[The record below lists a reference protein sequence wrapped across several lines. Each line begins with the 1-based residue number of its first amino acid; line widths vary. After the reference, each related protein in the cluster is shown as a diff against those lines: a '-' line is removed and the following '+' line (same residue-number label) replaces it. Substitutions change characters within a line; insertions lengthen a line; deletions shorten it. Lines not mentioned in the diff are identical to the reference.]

1 VEDPAVMSYFQ
12 AYDAYYGSNMAAL
25 YPKGVFSIKAGVYE
39 EEVVLDT
46 VAKVNLF
53 LAQFEK
59 QDKTAAI
66 PALGDTFTP
75 STILLNDYTD
85 LATSLLQVQF
95 AAYCQIVGK
104 FATDADATAA
114 LKTWI
119 ADLVAAGFAEANGA
133 TDPAADIFETA
144 GTLELFMEDPAF
156 TEGIS
161 ITITLGEYDSTSRE
175 YVTGSGAFEIALIVL

>member
-1 VEDPAVMSYFQ
+1 MIQFH
-12 AYDAYYGSNMAAL
+12 L
-25 YPKGVFSIKAGVYE
+25 Y
-39 EEVVLDT
+39 
-46 VAKVNLF
+46 
-53 LAQFEK
+53 QFEK

-119 ADLVAAGFAEANGA
+119 ADMVANGA

-144 GTLELFMEDPAF
+144 GTLKLFMEDPAF
-156 TEGIS
+156 TEGVS
-161 ITITLGEYDSTSRE
+161 ITITLGEYDSTSKG
-175 YVTGSGAFEIALIVL
+175 YVKGSGAFEIALIIL